1 MLVNINESLINRIKS
16 NINDHLNQECKA
28 TFGATAVEY
37 INGGIKLGPA
47 LESFLDQ
54 TLWGKHLHFKQEIPA
69 EWMVKM
75 TDSVTISDK
84 NAEFTRFSLTAQ
96 YNSGPCYEDRY
107 STVNRDMTPK
117 KLAFVI
123 ELPQPYLAP
132 PGTEDY
138 SPTVRV
144 DRNCHPDVAAVF
156 AKAAACV
163 ALCKKWES
171 TEEKVVQFLGSV
183 KSLNEGVKI
192 WPELRSF
199 LSPAD
204 VQRLD
209 RKVERNKKAER
220 ESKAKEIL
228 ASIDT
233 QQIIADVV
241 NVKLCAA

>member
-1 MLVNINESLINRIKS
+1 MLVNINDSLIGRIKS
-16 NINDHLNQECKA
+16 NINEHLNQECKA
-28 TFGATAVEY
+28 TFGATAVDY

-47 LESFLDQ
+47 LESFLDCA
-54 TLWGKHLHFKQEIPA
+54 LWGEHLHFKQEIPSH
-69 EWMVKM
+69 WMVKL
-75 TDSVTISDK
+75 TDTLTISDK
-84 NAEFTRFSLTAQ
+84 LAEFNRYGLVSEFKT
-96 YNSGPCYEDRY
+96 GPRYEDRY
-107 STVNRDMTPK
+107 SAVSRDMTPK
-117 KLAFVI
+117 KLAFMI
-123 ELPQPYLAP
+123 QLPKPYMAP

-138 SPTVRV
+138 NPTIRV

-163 ALCKKWES
+163 TLCKKWES

-209 RKVERNKKAER
+209 RKVEPNKKAER

-228 ASIDT
+228 ATIDT
-233 QQIIADVV
+233 QKIIADVV